1 MHGKFWLTL
10 GSLINLILGLI
21 LIIQISISDYFD
33 NKLWCLMFIPIIIY
47 QISQF
52 ISNYIDLTE
61 NNNKNDIQR

>member
-10 GSLINLILGLI
+10 GSLINLVLGLI
-21 LIIQISISDYFD
+21 LVIQISMSDYFD

-61 NNNKNDIQR
+61 NNNKNDI

>member
-10 GSLINLILGLI
+10 GSLVNLILSLI
-21 LIIQISISDYFD
+21 LIIKISISDYFD

-52 ISNYIDLTE
+52 IYNYIDLTE
-61 NNNKNDIQR
+61 NNNKNDI